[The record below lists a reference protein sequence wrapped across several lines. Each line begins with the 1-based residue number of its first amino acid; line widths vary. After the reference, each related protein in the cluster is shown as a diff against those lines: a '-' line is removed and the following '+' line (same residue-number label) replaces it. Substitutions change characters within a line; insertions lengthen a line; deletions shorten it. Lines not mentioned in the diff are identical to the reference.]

1 LKAVAVDD
9 DNEMGEVADEFVV
22 PSYPFVESAAIADAM
37 DMGANIA
44 EAAAAFMRGYA
55 MRLAAGHNYQ
65 VEQEDAMMEAAAEIE
80 SMIRPTFSDGDGA

>member
-1 LKAVAVDD
+1 LQKAVAVDD
-9 DNEMGEVADEFVV
+9 DEMSDVSEEFVI

-44 EAAAAFMRGYA
+44 EAAASFMRGYA

-65 VEQEDAMMEAAAEIE
+65 VEQEDAIAEAAAEIE
-80 SMIRPTFSDGDGA
+80 SMMKPKFSDGE